1 MFATRKNKNKIQINK
16 RNTSIDL
23 KEERWQSFFVLPTCT
38 RINRPKQNRNSYVI
52 QANDCRAL
60 FANCLVNKH
69 MQRNLSAATLSWRNE
84 KRRSHYEESNWMSNT
99 RFIFSILVTFAG
111 SRNRE
116 NASNH
121 KSSADVAKKK
131 EKKKQFPNRNKQILK
146 LKVFQ
151 NALALLFRIPL
162 FFFFIIDF
170 YWNENR
176 REGVGS
182 ETKPAISSPTRQTFP
197 PPPFWGATFS
207 FVYLRILN
215 ADLITAV
222 NLRSVPPHSPSP
234 SPLAKQKPKK

>member
-162 FFFFIIDF
+162 FFYYWLLLKWKQEGRRWERNETCNFIA
-170 YWNENR
+170 Y
-176 REGVGS
+176 
-182 ETKPAISSPTRQTFP
+182 T
-197 PPPFWGATFS
+197 
-207 FVYLRILN
+207 
-215 ADLITAV
+215 ADI
-222 NLRSVPPHSPSP
+222 SPSP
-234 SPLAKQKPKK
+234 FLGGDVFFCLFTHSERGFDYGCQPPFCATALA